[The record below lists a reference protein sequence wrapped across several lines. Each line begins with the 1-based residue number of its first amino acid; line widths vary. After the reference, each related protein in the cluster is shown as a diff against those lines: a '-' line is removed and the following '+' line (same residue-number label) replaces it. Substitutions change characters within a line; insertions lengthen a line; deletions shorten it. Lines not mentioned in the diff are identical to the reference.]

1 MSDRK
6 SRIFATI
13 VIILIVV
20 VISFLFMTRENYVR
34 YSFYDATGCQYIEVT
49 KMENAKG
56 ENSIKHLS
64 LYKYGYFKPCYTIPK
79 GSAEG
84 VFMAYNDDNDLL
96 FTISAYFLV
105 FYFLADGLF
114 LKKYIQTIKKSL
126 KYFCFKDFFIFQ

>member
-64 LYKYGYFKPCYTIPK
+64 LYKYGYF
-79 GSAEG
+79 
-84 VFMAYNDDNDLL
+84 MAYNDDNDLL
-96 FTISAYFLV
+96 FTIREYAGDIVKIEVATKTEY
-105 FYFLADGLF
+105 YR
-114 LKKYIQTIKKSL
+114 YIARN
-126 KYFCFKDFFIFQ
+126 

>member
-49 KMENAKG
+49 KIENANG

-64 LYKYGYFKPCYTIPK
+64 LYKYGYFKPCYTISK

-96 FTISAYFLV
+96 FTISEYTGDIVKIEVATKTEY
-105 FYFLADGLF
+105 YR
-114 LKKYIQTIKKSL
+114 YIARN
-126 KYFCFKDFFIFQ
+126 

>member
-49 KMENAKG
+49 KMEN
-56 ENSIKHLS
+56 SIKHLS

-79 GSAEG
+79 SSAEG
-84 VFMAYNDDNDLL
+84 VFRAYNDDNDLL
-96 FTISAYFLV
+96 FTIREYAGDIVKIEVATKTEY
-105 FYFLADGLF
+105 YR
-114 LKKYIQTIKKSL
+114 YIARN
-126 KYFCFKDFFIFQ
+126 

>member
-34 YSFYDATGCQYIEVT
+34 YSFYDATGYQYIEVT

-96 FTISAYFLV
+96 FTIREYAGDIVKIEVATKTEY
-105 FYFLADGLF
+105 YR
-114 LKKYIQTIKKSL
+114 YIARN
-126 KYFCFKDFFIFQ
+126 

>member
-84 VFMAYNDDNDLL
+84 VFMAYNDDKNRSSNQNRILQVH
-96 FTISAYFLV
+96 S
-105 FYFLADGLF
+105 
-114 LKKYIQTIKKSL
+114 KKLIKQINL
-126 KYFCFKDFFIFQ
+126 INVIVI

>member
-56 ENSIKHLS
+56 ENSINHYTSMVTLNHVIQFQNVAPKES
-64 LYKYGYFKPCYTIPK
+64 L
-79 GSAEG
+79 
-84 VFMAYNDDNDLL
+84 
-96 FTISAYFLV
+96 
-105 FYFLADGLF
+105 
-114 LKKYIQTIKKSL
+114 
-126 KYFCFKDFFIFQ
+126 

>member
-1 MSDRK
+1 M
-6 SRIFATI
+6 A
-13 VIILIVV
+13 
-20 VISFLFMTRENYVR
+20 ISFLFMTRENYVR

-79 GSAEG
+79 SSAEG

-96 FTISAYFLV
+96 NIVIESINETSVIGGALGV
-105 FYFLADGLF
+105 LQRDINN
-114 LKKYIQTIKKSL
+114 LKMVIL
-126 KYFCFKDFFIFQ
+126 KYLYDMEEKEKCVR

>member
-84 VFMAYNDDNDLL
+84 VFMAYNNDDNDLL
-96 FTISAYFLV
+96 FTIREYAGDIV
-105 FYFLADGLF
+105 
-114 LKKYIQTIKKSL
+114 KI
-126 KYFCFKDFFIFQ
+126 

>member
-1 MSDRK
+1 
-6 SRIFATI
+6 
-13 VIILIVV
+13 
-20 VISFLFMTRENYVR
+20 MTRENYVR

-56 ENSIKHLS
+56 ENRIKHLS

-96 FTISAYFLV
+96 FTITFIRLICFLS
-105 FYFLADGLF
+105 FLLCTCNILF
-114 LKKYIQTIKKSL
+114 WLL
-126 KYFCFKDFFIFQ
+126 